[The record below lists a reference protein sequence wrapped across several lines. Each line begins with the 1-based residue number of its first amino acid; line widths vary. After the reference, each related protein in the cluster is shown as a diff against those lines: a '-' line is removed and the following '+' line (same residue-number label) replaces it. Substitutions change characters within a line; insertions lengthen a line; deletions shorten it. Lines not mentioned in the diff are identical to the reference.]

1 VTKAG
6 GSPHLARLAASP
18 RPTGG
23 AAIAAARA
31 YCAIELHRL
40 GFVVREESFEYS
52 AFAGRFGAP
61 SFGILLPIAAT
72 LAVVAANSAAPDVPW
87 FAIGVVLIAIA
98 AAIALARGVLDAPI
112 MRRSGVNI
120 EATRGPSPTRLW
132 LVAHLDS
139 KSQPVPML
147 VRVAGVVVL
156 ALGLIGVAISLLARS
171 SGVAALVVTWIGGVP
186 LMLSV
191 VGQRSAGAL
200 DNASGVAAVLGAA
213 EALSPALPI
222 GVLITDAEELSL
234 AGARAWARSQDSGP
248 GVALN
253 CDSVDD
259 EGELTAMF
267 TRRRPIHL
275 LATLAEASAAFHEP
289 LRVRRLLPGIL
300 TDSVALADAGWET
313 LTLSRGTLRTLLRI
327 HTSRDNLSSMR
338 GTGIEGAAR
347 VLARTAARLV

>member
-1 VTKAG
+1 MKNG
-6 GSPHLARLAASP
+6 GGAPHLARLAASP

-23 AAIAAARA
+23 PAIADARA

-40 GFVVREESFEYS
+40 GFIVREEPFEYS

-61 SFGILLPIAAT
+61 SFGLLLPAAAT
-72 LAVVAANSAAPDVPW
+72 LAVVVANRGSADVPW
-87 FAIGVVLIAIA
+87 LAIVIVGLAIA
-98 AAIALARGVLDAPI
+98 AAIGLARGVSNAPV
-112 MRRSGVNI
+112 MRRAGVNI
-120 EATRGPSPTRLW
+120 EATRGPSPAKLW

-156 ALGLIGVAISLLARS
+156 AVGLGGVALSLIVRPSAA
-171 SGVAALVVTWIGGVP
+171 VAAVAVAWVGGLP

-191 VGQRSAGAL
+191 VGTRSAGAL
-200 DNASGVAAVLGAA
+200 DNASGVAAVLDAA
-213 EALSPALPI
+213 GALSPALPI
-222 GVLITDAEELSL
+222 GVLISDAEELSL
-234 AGARAWARSQDSGP
+234 AGARAWARSRTA

-259 EGELTAMF
+259 GGALTAMF
-267 TRRRPIHL
+267 TRRRPSRL
-275 LATLAEASAAFHEP
+275 LSALAEASAASSET
-289 LRVRRLLPGIL
+289 LRIRRLLPGIL

-327 HTSRDNLSSMR
+327 HTSRDNLQSMR
-338 GTGIEGAAR
+338 GVGIAGAAR
-347 VLARTAARLV
+347 VLARTASRLV

>member
-1 VTKAG
+1 MTTAG

-61 SFGILLPIAAT
+61 SFGILLPVAAT
-72 LAVVAANSAAPDVPW
+72 LAVVAANSRAPDVPW
-87 FAIGVVLIAIA
+87 FAIGVVVLAIA
-98 AAIALARGVLDAPI
+98 AAIGLARGVLDAPI

-156 ALGLIGVAISLLARS
+156 ALGLLGVAISLLARS
-171 SGVAALVVTWIGGVP
+171 SGATALVVTWIGGVP

-200 DNASGVAAVLGAA
+200 DNASGVAAVLDAA
-213 EALSPALPI
+213 TALSPALPI

-234 AGARAWARSQDSGP
+234 AGARAWARSQEP

-259 EGELTAMF
+259 DGELTAMF
-267 TRRRPIHL
+267 TRRRPVQLLLHL
-275 LATLAEASAAFHEP
+275 ADASAASHES
-289 LRVRRLLPGIL
+289 LRVQRLLPGIL

-313 LTLSRGTLRTLLRI
+313 VTLSRGTLRTLLRI

-338 GTGIEGAAR
+338 GTGIEGAAH

>member
-1 VTKAG
+1 VNIAG
-6 GSPHLARLAASP
+6 GAHLARLAASP

-23 AAIAAARA
+23 AAIGEARV
-31 YCAIELHRL
+31 YCAIELRRL
-40 GFVVREESFEYS
+40 GFAVREEPFEYS

-61 SFGILLPIAAT
+61 SFGLLLPAAAT
-72 LAVVAANSAAPDVPW
+72 VAVVVANRGSAAVPW
-87 FAIGVVLIAIA
+87 LAIVVLGLAIAVAIG
-98 AAIALARGVLDAPI
+98 LARGVLDAPV
-112 MRRSGVNI
+112 MRRAGVNI
-120 EATRGPSPTRLW
+120 EAIRGPAPTKLW

-156 ALGLIGVAISLLARS
+156 AMGLAGVALSLLVTPSAAAAAL
-171 SGVAALVVTWIGGVP
+171 GVAWAGGLP

-191 VGQRSAGAL
+191 VGRRSAGAL
-200 DNASGVAAVLGAA
+200 DNASGVAAVLDAA
-213 EALSPALPI
+213 AALSPALPI

-234 AGARAWARSQDSGP
+234 AGARAWARSRTA

-259 EGELTAMF
+259 DGPLTAMF
-267 TRRRPIHL
+267 TRRRPSRL
-275 LATLAEASAAFHEP
+275 LSALAEASASSKQT
-289 LRVRRLLPGIL
+289 LRIRRLLPGIL

-327 HTSRDNLSSMR
+327 HTSRDNLQSMR
-338 GTGIEGAAR
+338 GVGIAGAAR
-347 VLARTAARLV
+347 VLARTASRLV

>member
-1 VTKAG
+1 VTHAG

-23 AAIAAARA
+23 AAIDAART
-31 YCAIELHRL
+31 YCAIELRRL
-40 GFVVREESFEYS
+40 GFVVREEPFEYS

-61 SFGILLPIAAT
+61 CFGVLLPVAAT
-72 LAVVAANSAAPDVPW
+72 LAVVAANSPAADVPW
-87 FAIGVVLIAIA
+87 VAIGVVVVAIA
-98 AAIALARGVLDAPI
+98 AAIWLARGVLDAPV

-120 EATRGPSPTRLW
+120 EATRGPSPTKLW
-132 LVAHLDS
+132 LVAHVDS

-147 VRVAGVVVL
+147 VRVTGVVVM
-156 ALGLIGVAISLLARS
+156 ALGLVGVVVGLLARS
-171 SGVAALVVTWIGGVP
+171 TAAVPMLAVAWIGGVP

-200 DNASGVAAVLGAA
+200 DNASGVAAVLDAA
-213 EALSPALPI
+213 AALSPALPI

-234 AGARAWARSQDSGP
+234 AGARAWARSRPAGI
-248 GVALN
+248 ALN

-259 EGELTAMF
+259 EGGLTAMF
-267 TRRRPIHL
+267 TRRRPAHL
-275 LATLAEASAAFHEP
+275 LSALAEASAASREP
-289 LRVRRLLPGIL
+289 LRVSRLLPGIL
-300 TDSVALADAGWET
+300 TDGVALADVGWET

-327 HTSRDNLSSMR
+327 HTSRDNLNSMR
-338 GTGIEGAAR
+338 GVGIEGVAR

>member
-1 VTKAG
+1 MKNG
-6 GSPHLARLAASP
+6 GGAPHLARLAASP

-23 AAIAAARA
+23 PAIADARA

-40 GFVVREESFEYS
+40 GFIVREEPFEYS

-61 SFGILLPIAAT
+61 SFGLLLPAAAT
-72 LAVVAANSAAPDVPW
+72 LAVVVANRGSADVPW
-87 FAIGVVLIAIA
+87 LAIVIVGLAIA
-98 AAIALARGVLDAPI
+98 AAIGLARGVSNAPVL
-112 MRRSGVNI
+112 RRAGVNI
-120 EATRGPSPTRLW
+120 EATRGPSPAKLW

-156 ALGLIGVAISLLARS
+156 AVGLGGVALSLLVRPSAA
-171 SGVAALVVTWIGGVP
+171 VAALVVAWVGGLP

-191 VGQRSAGAL
+191 VGTRSAGAL
-200 DNASGVAAVLGAA
+200 DNASGVAAVLDAA
-213 EALSPALPI
+213 GALSPALPI
-222 GVLITDAEELSL
+222 GVLISDAEELSL
-234 AGARAWARSQDSGP
+234 AGARAWARSRTA

-259 EGELTAMF
+259 DGELTAMF
-267 TRRRPIHL
+267 TRRRPDRL
-275 LATLAEASAAFHEP
+275 LAALTEASAALQEP
-289 LRVRRLLPGIL
+289 LRVTRLLPGIL

-338 GTGIEGAAR
+338 GVGIEGAAR
-347 VLARTAARLV
+347 MLARTAARLV

>member
-1 VTKAG
+1 MKNG
-6 GSPHLARLAASP
+6 GGAPHLARLAASP

-23 AAIAAARA
+23 PAIADARA

-40 GFVVREESFEYS
+40 GFIVREEPFEYS

-61 SFGILLPIAAT
+61 SFGLLLPAAAT
-72 LAVVAANSAAPDVPW
+72 LAVVVANRGSVDVPW
-87 FAIGVVLIAIA
+87 LAIVIVGLAIA
-98 AAIALARGVLDAPI
+98 AAIGLARGVSNAPV
-112 MRRSGVNI
+112 MRRAGVNI
-120 EATRGPSPTRLW
+120 EATRGPSPAKLW

-156 ALGLIGVAISLLARS
+156 AVGLGGVALSLLVRPSAA
-171 SGVAALVVTWIGGVP
+171 VAALVVAWVGGLP

-191 VGQRSAGAL
+191 VGTRSAGAL
-200 DNASGVAAVLGAA
+200 DNASGVAAVLDAA
-213 EALSPALPI
+213 GALSPALPI
-222 GVLITDAEELSL
+222 GVLISDAEELSL
-234 AGARAWARSQDSGP
+234 AGARAWARSRTA

-259 EGELTAMF
+259 GGALTAMF
-267 TRRRPIHL
+267 TRRRPSRL
-275 LATLAEASAAFHEP
+275 LSALAEASAASNET
-289 LRVRRLLPGIL
+289 LRIRRLLPGIL

-327 HTSRDNLSSMR
+327 HTSRDNLQSMR
-338 GTGIEGAAR
+338 GVGIAGAAR
-347 VLARTAARLV
+347 VLARTASRLV

>member
-1 VTKAG
+1 MKNG
-6 GSPHLARLAASP
+6 GGAPHLARLAASP

-23 AAIAAARA
+23 PAIADARA

-40 GFVVREESFEYS
+40 GFIVREEPFEYS

-61 SFGILLPIAAT
+61 SFGLLLPAAAT
-72 LAVVAANSAAPDVPW
+72 LAVVVANRGSADVPW
-87 FAIGVVLIAIA
+87 LAIVIVGLAIA
-98 AAIALARGVLDAPI
+98 AAIGLARGVSNAPV
-112 MRRSGVNI
+112 MRRAGVNI
-120 EATRGPSPTRLW
+120 EATRGPSPAKLW

-156 ALGLIGVAISLLARS
+156 AVGLGGVALSLIVRPSAA
-171 SGVAALVVTWIGGVP
+171 VAAVAVAWVGGLP

-191 VGQRSAGAL
+191 VGTRSAGAL
-200 DNASGVAAVLGAA
+200 DNASGVAAVLDAA
-213 EALSPALPI
+213 GALSPALPI
-222 GVLITDAEELSL
+222 GVLISDAEELSL
-234 AGARAWARSQDSGP
+234 AGARAWARSRTA

-259 EGELTAMF
+259 GGALTAMF
-267 TRRRPIHL
+267 TRRRPSRL
-275 LATLAEASAAFHEP
+275 LSALAEASAASNET
-289 LRVRRLLPGIL
+289 LRIRRLLPGIL

-327 HTSRDNLSSMR
+327 HTSRDNLQSMR
-338 GTGIEGAAR
+338 GVGIAGAAR
-347 VLARTAARLV
+347 VLARTASRLV

>member
-1 VTKAG
+1 VKNG
-6 GSPHLARLAASP
+6 GGAPHLARLAASP

-23 AAIAAARA
+23 PAIADARA

-40 GFVVREESFEYS
+40 GFIVREEPFEYS

-61 SFGILLPIAAT
+61 SFGLLLPAAAT
-72 LAVVAANSAAPDVPW
+72 LAVVVANRGAADVPW
-87 FAIGVVLIAIA
+87 FAIVIIALAIA
-98 AAIALARGVLDAPI
+98 AAIGLARGVSNAPV
-112 MRRSGVNI
+112 MRRAGMNI
-120 EATRGPSPTRLW
+120 EATRGPSPAKLW

-156 ALGLIGVAISLLARS
+156 AVGLGGVALSLLVRPSAA
-171 SGVAALVVTWIGGVP
+171 VAALVVAWVGGLP

-191 VGQRSAGAL
+191 VGTRSAGAL
-200 DNASGVAAVLGAA
+200 DNASGVAAVLDAA
-213 EALSPALPI
+213 AALSPALPI
-222 GVLITDAEELSL
+222 GVLISDAEELSL
-234 AGARAWARSQDSGP
+234 AGARAWARSRTA

-259 EGELTAMF
+259 GGPLTAMF
-267 TRRRPIHL
+267 TRRRPSRL
-275 LATLAEASAAFHEP
+275 LSALAEASAASKET
-289 LRVRRLLPGIL
+289 LRIRRLLPGIL

-327 HTSRDNLSSMR
+327 HTSRDNLQSMR
-338 GTGIEGAAR
+338 GVGIAGAAR
-347 VLARTAARLV
+347 VLARTASRLV